1 MQLSDSVATVH
12 LSVAESSDRPVQVC
26 IAGRHQHTG
35 QPERSSS
42 LAAERQLA
50 AGRTTESPGHVTHA
64 ARESG
69 RSPLPAPT
77 VASTSTTAQDSQ
89 SPRAQGAPERS
100 DLLGTGGAAGAA
112 PWSGADI
119 ALAEKQCTT
128 RSPPTEAALS
138 EHDKATAALHSSAEE
153 AHQAALAIA
162 ASLQSSLQASDHTAG
177 SISPQALL
185 SSEVGPPEVR
195 AVEQQVHASLEPS
208 PTAGGHAGSL
218 AAPSLAAPSG
228 ASVGQGR
235 AQDRMT
241 DEATSLMQPPHAPMA
256 PAAAVALPSD
266 AFLPSEEL
274 SAARADSS
282 AGQAE
287 ELVSAS
293 HGKEAH
299 CSWAPGLA
307 RALAPEPLTTT
318 VRASSGQLGT
328 GNTAAAQ
335 TSGSMVDKHAD
346 GVTLG
351 GPQKTKSAEQG
362 ALQEAATAVPDLQE
376 GSLQLLASGLESHRP
391 PLKGLVV
398 RKAPGERRP
407 PSAAVSPTTSALRP
421 RTAADQPSADA
432 SMSDQETL
440 SPSAMSD
447 SSDFGVRLQRGPSAG
462 QAGPHAAHVDWNE
475 LGKRSSRL
483 AALAGMRTL
492 PRQDMPLHAPSARRS
507 PQCCA
512 LIGPGLSSVFCT
524 IPISDAASQSRWT
537 QRVISSV
544 QERG

>member
-1 MQLSDSVATVH
+1 
-12 LSVAESSDRPVQVC
+12 
-26 IAGRHQHTG
+26 
-35 QPERSSS
+35 
-42 LAAERQLA
+42 
-50 AGRTTESPGHVTHA
+50 
-64 ARESG
+64 
-69 RSPLPAPT
+69 
-77 VASTSTTAQDSQ
+77 
-89 SPRAQGAPERS
+89 
-100 DLLGTGGAAGAA
+100 
-112 PWSGADI
+112 
-119 ALAEKQCTT
+119 
-128 RSPPTEAALS
+128 
-138 EHDKATAALHSSAEE
+138 
-153 AHQAALAIA
+153 
-162 ASLQSSLQASDHTAG
+162 
-177 SISPQALL
+177 
-185 SSEVGPPEVR
+185 
-195 AVEQQVHASLEPS
+195 
-208 PTAGGHAGSL
+208 
-218 AAPSLAAPSG
+218 
-228 ASVGQGR
+228 
-235 AQDRMT
+235 MT
-241 DEATSLMQPPHAPMA
+241 DEAHFAD
-256 PAAAVALPSD
+256 AAASRTNWLLLQLSHC
-266 AFLPSEEL
+266 LQMHSCPSEEL

-512 LIGPGLSSVFCT
+512 LIGQVSAVSSAQYRYQMLQVNQGGLSV
-524 IPISDAASQSRWT
+524 
-537 QRVISSV
+537 
-544 QERG
+544 

>member
-12 LSVAESSDRPVQVC
+12 LSVADSSDRPVQVH
-26 IAGRHQHTG
+26 IAARHQHTG

-42 LAAERQLA
+42 LAAERQLV
-50 AGRTTESPGHVTHA
+50 AGRATESPGHATHA
-64 ARESG
+64 GRESG
-69 RSPLPAPT
+69 SSPLPAPT
-77 VASTSTTAQDSQ
+77 VASTSSPAQDSQ
-89 SPRAQGAPERS
+89 SPPSQGAPERS

-112 PWSGADI
+112 SCSDADT
-119 ALAEKQCTT
+119 ARAEQQCPT

-138 EHDKATAALHSSAEE
+138 QHDRATAALHSSAEE

-177 SISPQALL
+177 SISPQALR
-185 SSEVGPPEVR
+185 SSEVGPPKVR

-208 PTAGGHAGSL
+208 LSAGGHAGSL
-218 AAPSLAAPSG
+218 AAPPLAAPSG
-228 ASVGQGR
+228 ASIGQGR
-235 AQDRMT
+235 ARDGMP
-241 DEATSLMQPPHAPMA
+241 DEGTSLTQPPHAPMA
-256 PAAAVALPSD
+256 PAAADASPSD
-266 AFLPSEEL
+266 VFEPSEEF
-274 SAARADSS
+274 SAAHADTS

-287 ELVSAS
+287 EVMSAS

-299 CSWAPGLA
+299 CSRAPGLA
-307 RALAPEPLTTT
+307 TALAPEPVTTT
-318 VRASSGQLGT
+318 MKGSSGQLST
-328 GNTAAAQ
+328 GKTAAAQ
-335 TSGSMVDKHAD
+335 ISVSTVDKQAD

-351 GPQKTKSAEQG
+351 GPQKAESADQG
-362 ALQEAATAVPDLQE
+362 KLQEAATAVPDLQE
-376 GSLQLLASGLESHRP
+376 GNFQLLASGLDTHRP

-398 RKAPGERRP
+398 RKAPGERRA

-421 RTAADQPSADA
+421 RAAADQPSADA

-447 SSDFGVRLQRGPSAG
+447 SSDFGMRLQRGSSAG
-462 QAGPHAAHVDWNE
+462 LAGPHAAHVDWNE

-492 PRQDMPLHAPSARRS
+492 PRQDVPLHAPSARRS
-507 PQCCA
+507 LECCA
-512 LIGPGLSSVFCT
+512 HMASGLSSVFRT
-524 IPISDAASQSRWT
+524 RPISDAASLSRWT
-537 QRVISSV
+537 QRVLSSV

>member
-12 LSVAESSDRPVQVC
+12 LSVAELSDRPVQVR

-42 LAAERQLA
+42 LAAERQLV

-77 VASTSTTAQDSQ
+77 VASTSTTAEDSQ
-89 SPRAQGAPERS
+89 SPPPQGAPERS
-100 DLLGTGGAAGAA
+100 DLLGTGEAAGAA

-119 ALAEKQCTT
+119 APAEKQCTT

-138 EHDKATAALHSSAEE
+138 EHDKATASLHSSAEE

-177 SISPQALL
+177 SISPQALH
-185 SSEVGPPEVR
+185 SSEVGLPEVK
-195 AVEQQVHASLEPS
+195 AVEQQVHASLDPS
-208 PTAGGHAGSL
+208 PSAGVHASSL
-218 AAPSLAAPSG
+218 AAPLLAAPSG

-235 AQDRMT
+235 GQDGMPN
-241 DEATSLMQPPHAPMA
+241 EGTSLMQPPHAPAA
-256 PAAAVALPSD
+256 PAAADASPSS
-266 AFLPSEEL
+266 AFLPSEEF
-274 SAARADSS
+274 SAAHADSS
-282 AGQAE
+282 AGRAE
-287 ELVSAS
+287 ELLSAS
-293 HGKEAH
+293 HSKEAH
-299 CSWAPGLA
+299 GSPAPGLA
-307 RALAPEPLTTT
+307 TALAPEPVTTT
-318 VRASSGQLGT
+318 VRASSGQLST
-328 GNTAAAQ
+328 GDTAAAQ
-335 TSGSMVDKHAD
+335 TSGLTIDKHAD

-351 GPQKTKSAEQG
+351 GPQKAESAEPRE
-362 ALQEAATAVPDLQE
+362 LQEAATAVPDLQE

-391 PLKGLVV
+391 PLKGLVI

-421 RTAADQPSADA
+421 QTAADQPSADA

-447 SSDFGVRLQRGPSAG
+447 SSDFGVRLQRGPSPG

-492 PRQDMPLHAPSARRS
+492 PRQDMPLHAPSARRA

-512 LIGPGLSSVFCT
+512 LMAPGISSVFRT
-524 IPISDAASQSRWT
+524 IPISHAASQSRWT

-544 QERG
+544 QERA